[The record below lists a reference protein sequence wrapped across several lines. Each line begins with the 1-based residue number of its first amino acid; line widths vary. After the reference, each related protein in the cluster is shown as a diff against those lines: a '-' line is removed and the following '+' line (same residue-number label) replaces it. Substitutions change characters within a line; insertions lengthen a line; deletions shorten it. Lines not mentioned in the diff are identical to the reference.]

1 MSGTKTT
8 LSALERNWNMVKS
21 AMSDV
26 DEATMDIRPNHDSN
40 SMSWLVWHMSRVTDR
55 FIHFRLSDK
64 PQLWSVDGWH
74 AKFSMPDE
82 PNDMGMGWTN
92 DQAAAWQSPSKDVLM
107 DYFDKSN
114 AAAAA
119 YIGSLTDAD
128 LAREIEWTAP
138 TATMVV
144 DDALGIL
151 VWDNI
156 VHGGQVAYLR
166 GYHQGMGWHR

>member
-1 MSGTKTT
+1 MSGTGTT
-8 LSALERNWNMVKS
+8 LSALNRNWNMVKS
-21 AMSDV
+21 AVSDV
-26 DEATMDIRPNHDSN
+26 DEATMAIRPNHDSN

-55 FIHFRLSDK
+55 FIHFRLADK

-74 AKFSMPDE
+74 AKFNMPDE
-82 PNDMGMGWTN
+82 PNDMGMGWSN

-107 DYFDKSN
+107 EYFDMSN
-114 AAAAA
+114 EAAAA
-119 YIGSLTDAD
+119 YIGSLSDAD
-128 LAREIEWTAP
+128 LAREIEWNQP
-138 TATMVV
+138 TQTMVV

>member
-1 MSGTKTT
+1 
-8 LSALERNWNMVKS
+8 
-21 AMSDV
+21 
-26 DEATMDIRPNHDSN
+26 
-40 SMSWLVWHMSRVTDR
+40 
-55 FIHFRLSDK
+55 
-64 PQLWSVDGWH
+64 
-74 AKFSMPDE
+74 
-82 PNDMGMGWTN
+82 
-92 DQAAAWQSPSKDVLM
+92 M
-107 DYFDKSN
+107 DYFEISN

-119 YIGSLTDAD
+119 YIGSLSDAD
-128 LAREIEWTAP
+128 LAREIRWNAP